1 MAIEFRDL
9 RTAEDLAPLP
19 EFEKF
24 IWGGDS
30 EMVSVNVLVATIEEG
45 GMALA
50 AYDGSSLV
58 GVAYGFATREPT
70 VLHSHYLAVHPSYR
84 GRGLGEQLKREQA
97 AWCRAHGYTAMRWT
111 FDPLQLPNAHLNLN
125 KLGAVG
131 VAYKVNLY
139 GSLGG
144 INGSLP
150 SDRLVVRWDLAG
162 ERIDSCDVVAVDI
175 PPVTADEIAVSSP
188 SAHAA
193 RSALRNG
200 LSERLA
206 DGWAVIGIDRP
217 ARQYV
222 LGRMSPVATS

>member
-9 RTAEDLAPLP
+9 RSADELAPLP
-19 EFEKF
+19 DFEKF
-24 IWGGDS
+24 IWGGES

-50 AYDGSSLV
+50 AYDGPSLV
-58 GVAYGFATREPT
+58 GVAYGFATREPD
-70 VLHSHYLAVHPSYR
+70 VLHSHYLAVHPAYR

-97 AWCRAHGYTAMRWT
+97 AWCCSHGYAAMRWT

-131 VAYKVNLY
+131 VEYKVNLY

-150 SDRLVVRWDLAG
+150 SDRLVVRWDLVDARPVPR
-162 ERIDSCDVVAVDI
+162 ETVAVDI
-175 PPVTADEIAVSSP
+175 PPVSAEEIAASS
-188 SAHAA
+188 SAAHEA
-193 RSALRNG
+193 RHALRDG
-200 LSERLA
+200 LSARLA
-206 DGWAVIGIDRP
+206 DGWAVVGIDRQ
-217 ARQYV
+217 ARRYV
-222 LGRMSPVATS
+222 LGRTPAATA

>member
-9 RTAEDLAPLP
+9 RTADDLAPLP

-24 IWGGDS
+24 IWGGES

-50 AYDGSSLV
+50 AYDGASLV

-97 AWCRAHGYTAMRWT
+97 AWCTAHGYTAMRWT

-131 VAYKVNLY
+131 VSYKVNLY

-150 SDRLVVRWDLAG
+150 SDRLVVRWELAHDRVAAR
-162 ERIDSCDVVAVDI
+162 EIVAVDI

-188 SAHAA
+188 EAHAA
-193 RSALRNG
+193 RHALRES
-200 LSERLA
+200 LSARLA
-206 DGWAVIGIDRP
+206 DGWVVIGIDRP
-217 ARQYV
+217 ARQYL
-222 LGRMSPVATS
+222 LGRMPPAAAA

>member
-9 RTAEDLAPLP
+9 RSADDLAPLP
-19 EFEKF
+19 DFEKF
-24 IWGGDS
+24 IWGGES

-50 AYDGSSLV
+50 AYDGPLLA
-58 GVAYGFATREPT
+58 GVVYGFATREHD
-70 VLHSHYLAVHPSYR
+70 VLHSHYLAVHPAYR

-97 AWCRAHGYTAMRWT
+97 AWCRSRGYAAMRWT

-131 VAYKVNLY
+131 VEYKVNLY

-150 SDRLVVRWDLAG
+150 SDRLVVRWDL
-162 ERIDSCDVVAVDI
+162 VAARPVPHETVTVDI
-175 PPVTADEIAVSSP
+175 PSVSADEIAA
-188 SAHAA
+188 SARAA
-193 RSALRNG
+193 HEARHALRDG
-200 LSERLA
+200 LSARLA
-206 DGWAVIGIDRP
+206 DGWAVVGIDRQ
-217 ARQYV
+217 ARRYV
-222 LGRMSPVATS
+222 LGRAPAATA

>member
-9 RTAEDLAPLP
+9 RTADDLAPLP

-50 AYDGSSLV
+50 AYDGASLV
-58 GVAYGFATREPT
+58 GVVYGFATREPS
-70 VLHSHYLAVHPSYR
+70 VLHSHYLAVHPSHR

-125 KLGAVG
+125 KLGGVG
-131 VAYKVNLY
+131 VSYKVNLY

-150 SDRLVVRWDLAG
+150 SDRLVVRWELAE
-162 ERIDSCDVVAVDI
+162 ERIAACDVVTVDI
-175 PPVTADEIAVSSP
+175 PPVTADEIAVSAP

-193 RSALRNG
+193 RLALRNS
-200 LSERLA
+200 LSELLA

-222 LGRMSPVATS
+222 LGRTPPAAPA